1 MSCSS
6 RSAATR
12 RSRARPTENVMRPRE
27 FAVRRSCKASI
38 CAVAF
43 TIVSALCACN
53 GPLKLDHPPAMPA
66 GFEQQQNAAEANAQ
80 QSIDE
85 TRLVNW
91 WTQFDDPALNAL
103 IEHALKNN
111 YDLRLAAARVDD
123 ARSNILAARSALL
136 PSVGVGVEAAKYHGG
151 ETQLEFAQFLGVN
164 DLDAQF
170 WRVGL
175 QTQWEIDVFGRGRAR
190 LAAARAMTLAAAG
203 DAQAARLAV
212 VATVADAYMTY
223 RGLIVQRRLIEQSRA
238 IAEDFVVIAQHSFVA
253 GVVLSTDIDAARA
266 ALAQIQAR
274 EQEVDRALVSARLSI
289 EQICAAQPG
298 ELASVLDETTELP
311 QALPAIAPGQPVD
324 LLERRPDLI
333 AARDRLFAA
342 VRQSDVAR
350 LNYWPTFSLSA
361 VLARNGW
368 EIAGQSLGPSTLW
381 LFGAAAMMPLI
392 DFGARESRVQATD
405 AQARAAELA
414 YEKAAQ
420 GALFDVEQA
429 LARLSRQA
437 QLRDVRTNEVA
448 QRRTILRK
456 TQTQLRVGEVGRM
469 DLDRAQLALVD
480 SEAALVREQVG
491 ELSAQIALFR
501 AMGGGWERTGTP
513 LALSP
518 SAGAIW

>member
-1 MSCSS
+1 MNRDAPRVAKSLKAVLFAALLAGCS
-6 RSAATR
+6 
-12 RSRARPTENVMRPRE
+12 
-27 FAVRRSCKASI
+27 
-38 CAVAF
+38 
-43 TIVSALCACN
+43 
-53 GPLKLDHPPAMPA
+53 GPLKLNRPPDMPA
-66 GFEQQQNAAEANAQ
+66 QYQQVAPDAATAAQ
-80 QSIDE
+80 SLEDTQ
-85 TRLVNW
+85 LANW
-91 WTQFDDPALNAL
+91 WLQYNDPSLNAL
-103 IEHALKNN
+103 IQRALEHN
-111 YDLRLAAARVDD
+111 YDLALAATRVDD

-136 PSVGVGVEAAKYHGG
+136 PSVGVGAEAAKYHGG
-151 ETQLEFAQFLGVN
+151 ETQLEFAEFLGIN

-190 LAAARAMTLAAAG
+190 LAAARAITLAAAG
-203 DAQAARLAV
+203 DEQAVRLAV
-212 VATVADAYMTY
+212 VATVADAWMTY
-223 RGLIVQRRLIEQSRA
+223 LGLIEQSRLIAQSRA

-253 GVVLSTDIDAARA
+253 GVVLSSEIDAARA
-266 ALAQIQAR
+266 ALAQITAR
-274 EQEVDRALVSARLSI
+274 EQEVNSAIAAARLSI
-289 EQICAAQPG
+289 EQVCGARPG
-298 ELASVLDETTELP
+298 ELASVFEAATGLP

-333 AARDRLFAA
+333 AARDRLVAA
-342 VRQSDVAR
+342 VRQADVAR

-414 YEKAAQ
+414 YEKAAN

-429 LARLSRQA
+429 LTRLSRQA
-437 QLRDVRTNEVA
+437 QLQAARKDEVA
-448 QRRTILRK
+448 QRSTLLHK

-469 DLDRAQLALVD
+469 DVDRAQLALVD
-480 SEAALVREQVG
+480 SQAALIREQVG

-501 AMGGGWERTGTP
+501 AMGGGWEKTGTP

-518 SAGAIW
+518 SLSALW